1 MFPIFS
7 LGQHAREGF
16 LNNLPAEGVLFP
28 YLSGVRVGDRAKEF
42 GQRCRQLGIQ
52 GVTLHSCRYAWAE
65 CAKVA
70 GCPES
75 FAQTALRHNR
85 KSVHRAYPKR
95 ALMKIS
101 SLEEYERK
109 AGAKAELTKQLSKIS
124 VCSREETLR
133 MQHGA
138 NYII

>member
-1 MFPIFS
+1 
-7 LGQHAREGF
+7 
-16 LNNLPAEGVLFP
+16 VLFP
-28 YLSGVRVGDRAKEF
+28 YLSGVRVGDRAREF
-42 GQRCRQLGIQ
+42 GQRYRQLGVPC
-52 GVTLHSCRYAWAE
+52 VTLPLYCYARAE
-65 CAKVA
+65 RAKAA

-75 FAQTALRHNR
+75 FAQAALGHNS

-138 NYII
+138 NYIILIYLN